1 MPPLA
6 LPEQLA
12 VPRRLVCL
20 VLAALRAAGGRWGGP
35 RSCRRSRRGSYFHW
49 YKFVLRQPAS
59 LYASKAHGY
68 EEVPTTKVN
77 YEEEG
82 HTFRKPK
89 PLRRLTLRLGRHSWL
104 FE

>member
-12 VPRRLVCL
+12 VPRRLVPF
-20 VLAALRAAGGRWGGP
+20 LAALLIGRGRWGGP
-35 RSCRRSRRGSYFHW
+35 GSCRRRRRGSYIHW
-49 YKFVLRQPAS
+49 YKFVLRRPAS

-68 EEVPTTKVN
+68 EEVPTTKAI

-82 HTFRKPK
+82 RTFRKPK
-89 PLRRLTLRLGRHSWL
+89 PLRRLKLRLGRHSWL

>member
-20 VLAALRAAGGRWGGP
+20 VLAALLVAGAGRWGGP
-35 RSCRRSRRGSYFHW
+35 RSCRRSRRGSYIHW
-49 YKFVLRQPAS
+49 YKFVLRRPAS

-68 EEVPTTKVN
+68 EEVPTTKVI

-82 HTFRKPK
+82 RTFRKPK
-89 PLRRLTLRLGRHSWL
+89 PLRRLKLRS
-104 FE
+104 